1 MTNLMQL
8 FEIYPDAAGATMP
21 LGLRVNDLV
30 YAGGLYGT
38 DPVSGVPQGDLEA
51 QTRLALTHLAASV
64 TGAGGSIDAIGR
76 AVAFVTKP
84 EDRMAVYRPW
94 DAMFPDENDRPA
106 FKVLV
111 ADLPPGHLVRI
122 DGLAILGTRRI
133 RSDIAGVPARD
144 PTVRCG
150 DWLFTSRV
158 HGIHPEDDVPGDA
171 EAEASQNFENL
182 AALLVI
188 NGFAPSDMV
197 QITIFGSDDSYFE
210 IARQAYQRVFSGVN
224 PRPAAVC
231 LVSPLAPKFKISAE
245 MIAVKGA
252 ANMPPAFAEIY
263 IDAGA
268 SAAPAGAQLGDLIVA
283 PGLDGGGGYAEAQM
297 RAACTN
303 MEAFAKAAGGGLG
316 DIARVAIYMAS
327 LDDRPVLNDVW
338 AEWYPDM
345 DDRPPHKYAPAALPE
360 GRLFR
365 FMVLGILGADRRCL
379 VIPGMQHG
387 DPMSMG
393 ARTGNLIASSR
404 IFGSHAH
411 TGERA
416 KDAAEAADLVFNH
429 VATLLGEGGAD
440 WSNLTQ
446 LTAFI
451 GDAEF
456 KALIEERWNAQTAGM
471 ATAPRLNVIEI
482 TLAGGPNPRVEI
494 LALL

>member
-1 MTNLMQL
+1 MSKLNEL
-8 FEIYPDAAGATMP
+8 FEIYPDAPGATMP
-21 LGLRVNDLV
+21 LGVRAGDLV
-30 YAGGLYGT
+30 YAGGLAGV
-38 DPVSGVPQGDLEA
+38 DPVSGVPTGNLLA
-51 QTRLALTHLAASV
+51 QTETALSHLARAV
-64 TGAGGSIDAIGR
+64 AGGGGGIDNIGR
-76 AVAFVTKP
+76 AVAFVTKA
-84 EDRMAVYRPW
+84 EDRMAVYDPW
-94 DAMFPDENDRPA
+94 DAMFPDANDRPA

-111 ADLPPGHLVRI
+111 ADLPPGQLVRI
-122 DGLAILGTRRI
+122 DGLAILGARRERGEI
-133 RSDIAGVPARD
+133 PGVPARD
-144 PTVRCG
+144 PSVRLG

-158 HGIHPEDDVPGDA
+158 HGIHPDDGVPGDA
-171 EAEASQNFENL
+171 RTEAVQNFENL
-182 AALLVI
+182 SDLLDI
-188 NGFAPSDMV
+188 HGFEPSDMV
-197 QITIFGSDDSYFE
+197 QITIFGNDSTYFE
-210 IARQAYQRVFSGVN
+210 VARQACEQVFLAVGGD
-224 PRPAAVC
+224 PAIRCVA
-231 LVSPLAPKFKISAE
+231 SPLAPKFKISAE
-245 MIAVKGA
+245 MIAVKGGA
-252 ANMPPAFAEIY
+252 PDFAEIY
-263 IDAGA
+263 INTDA
-268 SAAPAGAQLGDLIVA
+268 SAAPDGARLGDLIVA
-283 PGLDGGGGYAEAQM
+283 PGLDGGVGDAEAQM

-303 MEAFAKAAGGGLG
+303 MEAFAKAAGGSLG

-345 DDRPPHKYAPAALPE
+345 DDRPPHKYAAAALAE

-365 FMVLGILGADRRCL
+365 LMVLGLLNAERQCL

-404 IFGSHAH
+404 IFGTHAH

-416 KDAAEAADLVFNH
+416 KDAAEAADLVFDH

-451 GDAEF
+451 GEAEF
-456 KALIEERWNAQTAGM
+456 RGLIEERWQARNARLASS
-471 ATAPRLNVIEI
+471 PRLNVIVT